1 MAVFGTIF
9 LAGLALFLLWPASQI
24 FLIIF
29 ASILLAVFVNALASL
44 VPRRLAIPMLAARL
58 GVIVLLVLL
67 LAVFFWVAGPSFSDQ
82 MSRLSEQLPQALEY
96 LQKMVSE
103 KPWSNWLHNLPLARL
118 RPDATQIISGVTG
131 VFSTAFGV
139 VVNVIIILFI
149 GLYFAV
155 QPELYLRGF
164 LCLIPRPGRDRA
176 RQLLQAL
183 DHALSLW
190 ILGRVTSM
198 VLAGVLTA
206 VGLKII
212 AMPLALVLGVI
223 SGLLTFVPYVGPI
236 AALIPAVLVG
246 MLQSHLMAAKVLIVY
261 SLIQFTEGYFLTP
274 MIQRRAISLPPAILL
289 LAQLCMGIFYGLFGL
304 ALATPMAVVVI
315 VIIQVLYVHHVIG
328 DPVPLLG
335 QHGRDGS

>member
-1 MAVFGTIF
+1 
-9 LAGLALFLLWPASQI
+9 
-24 FLIIF
+24 
-29 ASILLAVFVNALASL
+29 
-44 VPRRLAIPMLAARL
+44 
-58 GVIVLLVLL
+58 
-67 LAVFFWVAGPSFSDQ
+67 
-82 MSRLSEQLPQALEY
+82 
-96 LQKMVSE
+96 VSE
-103 KPWSNWLHNLPLARL
+103 KPWSDWLQHLPLARL

-164 LCLIPRPGRDRA
+164 LCLIPRPGRDRV

-190 ILGRVTSM
+190 ILGRATSM
-198 VLAGVLTA
+198 VLVGVLTA

-223 SGLLTFVPYVGPI
+223 AGLLTFVPYVGPI
-236 AALIPAVLVG
+236 AALIPAVMVG
-246 MLQSHLMAAKVLIVY
+246 LLQSHLMAAKVLIVY

-335 QHGRDGS
+335 QHGRDDS